1 MSPATG
7 DGGHSQNPGKCRLRP
22 SRNCLSGSFATASG
36 EPAEILDRLNTEL
49 CRRCGVTATVVAA
62 RFCPRSGEL
71 TWAQA
76 GHPPILAC
84 DSSGVLRLPSPDGMM
99 LGVDPAARF
108 GHATARL
115 DRGDFLVMY
124 TDGVFRRSDSI
135 DQGIDD
141 LAKLAADARC
151 CPPGLLDQV
160 NYDAAG
166 DDACVLVA
174 ERVR

>member
-1 MSPATG
+1 
-7 DGGHSQNPGKCRLRP
+7 
-22 SRNCLSGSFATASG
+22 
-36 EPAEILDRLNTEL
+36 
-49 CRRCGVTATVVAA
+49 
-62 RFCPRSGEL
+62 
-71 TWAQA
+71 
-76 GHPPILAC
+76 
-84 DSSGVLRLPSPDGMM
+84 M